1 MPHFLPDTDVL
12 IVAEYWQTEADAEAV
27 IRRAIEAADKL
38 SRHKVMASGGH
49 FYAYRLLEALGLNP
63 GHGVLRVSFT
73 HYTSPAEVQRLIE
86 ALDAELK

>member
-1 MPHFLPDTDVL
+1 
-12 IVAEYWQTEADAEAV
+12 
-27 IRRAIEAADKL
+27 
-38 SRHKVMASGGH
+38 MASGGH